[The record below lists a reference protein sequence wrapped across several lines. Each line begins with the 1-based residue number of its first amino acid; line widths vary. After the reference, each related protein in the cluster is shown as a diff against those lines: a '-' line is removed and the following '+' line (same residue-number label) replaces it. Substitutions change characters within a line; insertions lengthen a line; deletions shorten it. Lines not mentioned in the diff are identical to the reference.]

1 MSSSAQTFTYVVSDY
16 VADGYVHEQHV
27 LVIVLET
34 QSSTVSGAASRT
46 FFVTGELTTD
56 SPTVNGLAER
66 IIVGSGDLHDDE
78 SVIVDVAGD
87 GERNVVTVVAAA
99 EVDTPSL
106 VVGAASV
113 ARTASGALE
122 TGVSSASG
130 VAEREVVVESGVEQ
144 GDTSDVTGIAE
155 RTVVVESGV
164 EQVDSSEVVGQ
175 AGRRVSTIEADLT
188 AEEVGVVVVAG
199 DAERKVVTQVSAI
212 IVDDASEVDANVDRT
227 VTGIEGAPNA
237 QDASLSGLAERI
249 ITATGTLEVV
259 DNSDVVASVGRVVG
273 ADGELVDGTSTVGGV
288 AEREITAVGTLVDGE
303 SSTSGVSERTITAQG
318 DLSVDVSVVDGD
330 ALAIGLTEGELV
342 VDPSTVNGVAER
354 VITLDAG
361 DLTTDTSIISGVA
374 EREVENNELAQ
385 ALKPTDNNEV
395 TGVAERT
402 VVDIET
408 TLDTGASTLAGVAET
423 IIVSEEATLD
433 TDTSIVVGSGDRI
446 VDAEGAIVDQDVVVA
461 GVAEREVENNE
472 ITHAIGAGVSDVE
485 GVAERI
491 IVSEEATL
499 VTEQSDLVGVS
510 ELIIV
515 SEEATL
521 DTDTSIVVGSG
532 ARQIDASGAI
542 ATDASV
548 VAGVA
553 EREVTATGISSDL
566 IRPSTGS
573 YVSYVGYDILISAT
587 GTPEYNGLY
596 YYTGVTKSIDEF
608 GTPNALRFQDDN
620 NYLVYERLN
629 GGGNY
634 DHIIYSFVDQRWV
647 LSHDDEGSITVH
659 NDGDLVTGSQV
670 IDGGTGRIFETST
683 TFPVFISGVA
693 ERTVVAEGTI
703 ETEQSDLVGVAERII
718 VAEGTIVT
726 EQSDLVGVAE
736 RIIVSEEATLDTDT
750 STVVGSSGRIVDAE
764 GALVDQDVVVAGVS
778 ERIIIGS
785 GDLHDEE
792 SAVSVVAGDGERNV
806 VTVVAAA
813 EVDTP
818 ALVVGVAE
826 RTVVSV
832 EATIDTDTS
841 TVVGSSG
848 RLIDGQ
854 GTLADQGAVV
864 TGVAER
870 EVEGNELNQALT
882 VTDTQVSGAAE
893 RIIVAEGTIVTEQS
907 DLVGVAERIIVAEDI
922 VLDETGTS
930 IVVGSSGR
938 LIDGQGTL
946 ADQGAVVTGVAERE
960 VEDNELTQ
968 ALTVT
973 DAQVDGVVERT
984 VVLDSGVE
992 QVDASDLVGVA
1003 ERIIIGSGDLQDDE
1017 SVIVDVAGAAERSVV
1032 TVVAAAV
1039 DTPALVSGVAERT
1052 VVLESGIE
1060 QVNASDVDGVA
1071 ERTVVSEEATL
1082 DTDTSTVDGSSG
1094 RIVDA
1099 DGVLVDQ
1106 DVVVAGVAERIIVSE
1121 EATLDNEQS
1130 DVDGV
1135 SERNIVLES
1144 GIEQVG
1150 SSDAN
1155 GVAERI
1161 IVSESTDL
1169 VVDGNSEVNV
1179 SVSRTIDGSGDL
1191 HDEESA
1197 VSVVAGDGEREI
1209 VSIVVSAES
1218 GDNLVDGDG
1227 VRTSNLLEGTPQAQT
1242 STTNGV
1248 AERIIVL
1255 EDGIEQ
1261 VDVPVVSGV
1270 ADRLI
1275 GVEGV
1280 LVSTQS
1286 TLAGIAERIIEQNEQ
1301 TSALVTSVSDVD
1313 GVAERIVVL
1322 QSGIEQ
1328 VDASDVNGV
1337 GESITVVESGIEQ
1350 VDASN
1355 VDGVAE
1361 RVIVLESGIEQG
1373 DVSEVDGLSER
1384 KVNAEGTIGSAQ
1396 STLTGVAEREV
1407 ENNELNQA
1415 LTVTD
1420 TQVSGV
1426 AERTVVLDS
1435 GIEQVDASDVDGVAE
1450 RTVVLDSG
1458 IEQVDASDVDG
1469 VAERIVVSVE
1479 ATLDT
1484 DTSTVVGSSARIV
1497 VSAHEGALVAQG
1509 AVVTGVAEREVED
1522 NELNQAL
1529 TVTDAEVDGVAERI
1543 IVTESATLV
1552 TEDSGITSQANRGDL
1567 TDPVSLV
1574 VTDAQVDGVA
1584 ERVIVLESGI
1594 EQVNASDVDGVS
1606 GRDVNAEGI
1615 IVAEQSDLVST
1626 AERIIEQN
1634 GQTAA
1639 LRPTDNN
1646 FVAGAAEREI
1656 TATGAEQ
1663 VSASEVDGQGSRL
1676 SAGNGSLEDST
1687 STVDGTAERI
1697 VVSESGTLVT
1707 DNASVFSVIE
1717 RTISSVEADL
1727 TADEVGV
1734 VVVAGDAE
1742 RVVVTLV
1749 SGITVDDSSEVDA
1762 VGERIV
1768 NGKEVNVL
1776 SDASI
1781 ISGVAERIVVSEQT
1795 SLESQQSSVVADAER
1810 IVTQV
1815 GTAELQLNESN
1826 VDGVSEREIRT
1837 SVDLDTTESI
1847 IDVTANRGR
1856 VSSPELETSAPEVEG
1871 LAERSVVLE
1880 SGIEQGDVSEVDG
1893 VGVHTVVLSISVEA
1907 QSSTTTGVAEREV
1920 ETNELNQ
1927 ALTVTDTQVSGAAER
1942 IVVLESGIEQVD
1954 ASDVDGVSSRLV
1966 TAEGTLTV
1974 TDCISVGVAER
1985 IITSHE
1991 INNGVPVV
1999 TLEAENCAVVAVGK
2013 RNIVSISADL
2023 KVDESKVV
2031 FDIDILDDAALV
2043 PLIRSYALRKPRQR
2057 VIISR
2062 KAPLQRFTS
2071 QSKATR
2077 EISIRVGTVFKED

>member
-199 DAERKVVTQVSAI
+199 DAELKVVTQVTAI

-1450 RTVVLDSG
+1450 R
-1458 IEQVDASDVDG
+1458 
-1469 VAERIVVSVE
+1469 IVVSVE

-1920 ETNELNQ
+1920 ETNQLNQ

>member
-1450 RTVVLDSG
+1450 R
-1458 IEQVDASDVDG
+1458 
-1469 VAERIVVSVE
+1469 IVVSVE

-1552 TEDSGITSQANRGDL
+1552 TEDSCITSQANRGDL

-1920 ETNELNQ
+1920 ETNQLNQ

>member
-1450 RTVVLDSG
+1450 R
-1458 IEQVDASDVDG
+1458 
-1469 VAERIVVSVE
+1469 IVVSVE

-1920 ETNELNQ
+1920 ETNQLNQ

>member
-99 EVDTPSL
+99 EVDTPAL

-1450 RTVVLDSG
+1450 R
-1458 IEQVDASDVDG
+1458 
-1469 VAERIVVSVE
+1469 IVVSVE